1 MGRCETWKRWKTD
14 TQYEVH
20 PDSEQG
26 HICDRP
32 ALQGKSQVDRARH
45 YAGGR
50 PFQMLSQ
57 VVVLWPEVAID
68 VKRQNRWAPRNHAC
82 SIGLRQPDCAQEVK
96 ALADAALA

>member
-1 MGRCETWKRWKTD
+1 MCLSQNRCLGIILIHHHPKIEAHDDISNRLYDIAMGRCETWKRWKTD

-45 YAGGR
+45 YAGG
-50 PFQMLSQ
+50 
-57 VVVLWPEVAID
+57 
-68 VKRQNRWAPRNHAC
+68 
-82 SIGLRQPDCAQEVK
+82 
-96 ALADAALA
+96 